1 MKSGEPFRKVII
13 VVWVRDKVAQSRDDS
28 GGREPLTDLRCIW
41 REPLGL
47 DRLHMLEL
55 VLGREEKERINN

>member
-1 MKSGEPFRKVII
+1 M
-13 VVWVRDKVAQSRDDS
+13 AQSRDDS

-47 DRLHMLEL
+47 DGLHMLEL

>member
-47 DRLHMLEL
+47 AY
-55 VLGREEKERINN
+55 VGAGAGKGREGKNQ